1 MQAARPALG
10 QFNSPLGI
18 ASGAFAFQPLVPL
31 TAEQLELQKEERRM
45 EEKKR
50 MLAELE
56 ALSKVKETLLDKKE
70 TLQTFKMAN
79 PYAANG
85 GTKRPR
91 KPTAAAAAMSSELLS
106 GDSGGEMYAYGG
118 GGARTEP
125 RARRPA
131 QREFGALRGG
141 VATPPPS
148 YGGTAAS
155 KKRPAAVALPPPKGP
170 REAKRR
176 KVESERA
183 KRMAGL
189 FKQCTGLLKACLAQ
203 SWGWLFAEPVD
214 PVKLGLPD
222 YFHVIKQPMD
232 FRTIGEKLSNGVYTW
247 PNQFKADMELVFR
260 NCTAYNPPGDS
271 VHTAGVAGAAF
282 FAQQWEQSSLEYREH
297 DELVVRHNEDVAVE
311 ALPEEGPIPQE
322 LLGGGGGGAA
332 AARPRDR
339 EAEKQRR
346 QEAKAREQP
355 AAGGG
360 AATGRGQRA
369 AKKKKRA
376 ADSDDTDVS
385 SLGDDDEEEDDAPRP
400 AARPRAPAP
409 RKPAPVARPAAGGRS
424 APGGGGGAAKPITA
438 PPPPPPRPAMKFEQ
452 KRQLSIA
459 LQSLPVQKQ
468 ARVVQIISESQLTK
482 TNDDEIEI
490 DLDQMDNT
498 TLWRLFD
505 FVFPRSKQID
515 MGIPEIYKAEPVVAP
530 PPPPAAANGDDTSSS
545 DDSSDSDSED
555 AQPAVPGAT
564 PSAAAAAAA
573 AQAKSEGG
581 ESAPA
586 PAAAPAPAGDVSVLD
601 ASATGHAGG
610 APPILKDG
618 PHAKKEGAILQNASS
633 WANFV
638 NAPAGDAAAQPPA
651 PAAVTPSAAAGP
663 VVPDAL
669 WSEFE
674 AKEAEKQRAEEMRK
688 AAAEASRLEHE
699 RKLASEQAA
708 REAAAAAAAAQ
719 EEQARAAAAKA
730 EADKVAEREA
740 ARERARAQL
749 AGVGQTVDLDAD
761 RTIMHEMSTGGFDMP
776 MEEPPGGGAVQ

>member
-1 MQAARPALG
+1 M
-10 QFNSPLGI
+10 
-18 ASGAFAFQPLVPL
+18 
-31 TAEQLELQKEERRM
+31 QKEERRQ

-56 ALSKVKETLLDKKE
+56 ALSKVKETLQDKRE
-70 TLQTFKMAN
+70 TLQTFKMPN
-79 PYAANG
+79 PNAGNG

-91 KPTAAAAAMSSELLS
+91 KPTAAAMSSELLS

-131 QREFGALRGG
+131 QRDFGALRGG

-148 YGGTAAS
+148 YGGAAVS

-189 FKQCTGLLKACLAQ
+189 FKQCTGLLKACLSQ
-203 SWGWLFAEPVD
+203 GWGWLFAEPVD
-214 PVKLGLPD
+214 AVKLNLPD

-232 FRTIGEKLSNGVYTW
+232 FRTIGEKLGRGDYAW
-247 PNQFKADMELVFR
+247 PAQFKADMELVFR
-260 NCTAYNPPGDS
+260 NCTTYNPPGDS
-271 VHTAGVAGAAF
+271 VHAAGMTGAAF
-282 FAQQWEQSSLEYREH
+282 FAQHWEQSNLEYREH

-322 LLGGGGGGAA
+322 LLGGGGG

-346 QEAKAREQP
+346 LEAQAREQP
-355 AAGGG
+355 PADGG
-360 AATGRGQRA
+360 AAAGRGQRA

-385 SLGDDDEEEDDAPRP
+385 SLGDDDDEDDDAPRP
-400 AARPRAPAP
+400 AARPRAPARMP
-409 RKPAPVARPAAGGRS
+409 APARKPAPASRPAAGGRS
-424 APGGGGGAAKPITA
+424 QPGGGGAAKPITA

-555 AQPAVPGAT
+555 AQPAAPGAT
-564 PSAAAAAAA
+564 PSAVAAAAA

-586 PAAAPAPAGDVSVLD
+586 PAAAPAPAGDVSMLD

-618 PHAKKEGAILQNASS
+618 PHVKKEGAILQNASS

-638 NAPAGDAAAQPPA
+638 NAPTGDAAAQPPA

-663 VVPDAL
+663 VVPEAL

-688 AAAEASRLEHE
+688 AAVEAARLEHE
-699 RKLASEQAA
+699 HKLASEQAA

-719 EEQARAAAAKA
+719 EEEARAAAAKA

-740 ARERARAQL
+740 ARELARAQL

-761 RTIMHEMSTGGFDMP
+761 RTIMHEMSSGGFDMP
-776 MEEPPGGGAVQ
+776 MEEPPGSGAAPQ